1 MKVLVFGGT
10 GPAGL
15 LLIKET
21 LSAGH
26 TVVIYA
32 RSPQKVPP
40 DITSNPS
47 VTVVEGQLTDAD
59 AISRAMDGVHAVLS
73 ALGPP
78 VRQGITYPNNN
89 PLARAYGLF
98 LDAMKRHDVKR
109 IILLG
114 TASMKDEQDKFS
126 LQFKLLVT
134 GVALFAHGAYKD
146 VVAIAEVVRAQPDD
160 VLWTI
165 ARVPLLTSDAGT
177 DYIAGY
183 IGDGKTN
190 TRLSRAAFAVFV
202 LQELEGNEWCRK
214 SPMIS
219 SP

>member
-15 LLIKET
+15 LIIKEA

-32 RSPQKVPP
+32 RSPQKVPQ
-40 DITSNPS
+40 DIASNPS
-47 VTVVEGQLTDAD
+47 VTIAEGELTNAD
-59 AISRAMDGVHAVLS
+59 AISEAMEGVHAVLS

-78 VRQGITYPNNN
+78 VRQGVTYPYNT
-89 PLARAYGLF
+89 PLAHAYELI
-98 LDAMKRHDVKR
+98 LDIMKSRDIKR

-114 TASMKDEQDKFS
+114 TASMTDEHDKFS

-146 VVAIAEVVRAQPDD
+146 VVAIGEAVKAQPDD

-165 ARVPLLTSDAGT
+165 ARVPLLTDDTRT

-190 TRLSRAAFAVFV
+190 TKLSRAAFAAFV
-202 LQELEGNEWCRK
+202 LKELEDTEWCRK
-214 SPMIS
+214 TPIIS

>member
-1 MKVLVFGGT
+1 MKVLIFGGT

-15 LLIKET
+15 LLIKEA
-21 LSAGH
+21 LSKGH

-32 RSPQKVPP
+32 RSPQKVPQ

-47 VTVVEGQLTDAD
+47 VTIVEGQLTDAD
-59 AISRAMDGVHAVLS
+59 AISRATDGVHAVLS

-78 VRQGITYPNNN
+78 VAQGVTYPSNT
-89 PLARAYGLF
+89 PLAQAYGLI
-98 LDAMKRHDVKR
+98 LDAMRKHDVKR

-146 VVAIAEVVRAQPDD
+146 VVAIGDFIRGQPED

-165 ARVPLLTSDAGT
+165 ARVPLLTSGAGT
-177 DYIAGY
+177 NHIAGY

-190 TRLSRAAFAVFV
+190 TKLSRAAFAVFV